1 MKYPNF
7 NKYFNRTPKITAL
20 IFLIFFGITNVI
32 SIIYGLFS
40 VVTSGL
46 SIVSFITSALYSV
59 VVIALFAW
67 LYIVQSDMKNARI
80 GKKIKKNF
88 ANGDS
93 ERAVQMVEQIES
105 ELSEPVYS
113 DVAKKKK
120 NCNFIV
126 TKNWVVGSDGRNF
139 FRANAVRLDSIKEA
153 EKTIVTVRNRRS
165 WVETHF
171 YELEIK
177 DNNNVTY
184 HFQLRNEESMEDAYH
199 EVMSHR
205 Q

>member
-1 MKYPNF
+1 MNKYPNF
-7 NKYFNRTPKITAL
+7 NKYFNRAPKVNAL

-32 SIIYGLFS
+32 SVIYSVII
-40 VVTSGL
+40 VTPFMEFISG
-46 SIVSFITSALYSV
+46 ALYSV
-59 VVIALFAW
+59 VEIALFAW
-67 LYIVQSDMKNARI
+67 LYIVQFDMKNARI

-93 ERAVQMVEQIES
+93 ERAAQMVEQIES

-113 DVAKKKK
+113 DVSKKKK
-120 NCNFIV
+120 YCNFIV
-126 TKNWVVGSDGRNF
+126 TKNWVVGSDGRNLH
-139 FRANAVRLDSIKEA
+139 RANAVRLDSVKEA

-165 WVETHF
+165 WVETHY